1 MSQMRDLEMT
11 IIIEYAAAAHIKISM
26 SYEEVI
32 AAMRLPLKD
41 TALSARQFTQL

>member
-1 MSQMRDLEMT
+1 MRDLEIA
-11 IIIEYAAAAHIKISM
+11 IIIEYAAAACPKSSM

-32 AAMRLPLKD
+32 GAMRLPLKD